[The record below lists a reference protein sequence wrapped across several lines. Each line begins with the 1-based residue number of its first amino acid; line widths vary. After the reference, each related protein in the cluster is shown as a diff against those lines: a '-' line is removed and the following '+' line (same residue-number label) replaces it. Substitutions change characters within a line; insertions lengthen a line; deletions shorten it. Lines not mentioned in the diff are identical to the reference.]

1 MLPRVGQESLPQG
14 QAAGRNHTWRRQ
26 VRPVSA
32 WTGNAIREQLQVLYG
47 KTWSEVARSLDFSGR
62 SQITSFMKFTPKKKK
77 NRPNKAGLCTAKF
90 HPDTRTYSQ
99 VCRPWSRALL
109 TSLQGLCSGFPGAS
123 SCQSHAND
131 DLEGIEVKGK

>member
-62 SQITSFMKFTPKKKK
+62 SQITSFMKFTPKKKIGQTK
-77 NRPNKAGLCTAKF
+77 RV
-90 HPDTRTYSQ
+90 Y
-99 VCRPWSRALL
+99 ALPGFIL
-109 TSLQGLCSGFPGAS
+109 TPERILRCADPGPGPS
-123 SCQSHAND
+123 
-131 DLEGIEVKGK
+131 